1 MNKYILNILLMFL
14 SLCLF
19 CCKDNIEKKFLEN
32 AIEQLKID
40 KQYEWVIVLPGVGC
54 HGCIQEAEFFMKENI
69 SNDKVLFVLT
79 SISSIKILQQ
89 KIGLKISDY
98 SNVYID
104 RNNQFKLSTDNTIYP
119 CVIQV
124 KDGKLLQYTFQSP
137 QTSAFHSLEKY
148 L

>member
-1 MNKYILNILLMFL
+1 MFL

-19 CCKDNIEKKFLEN
+19 CCKDNIEKKEKIFLAN

-124 KDGKLLQYTFQSP
+124 KKGKLLQYTFQSP
-137 QTSAFHSLEKY
+137 QTSAFHNLEKY